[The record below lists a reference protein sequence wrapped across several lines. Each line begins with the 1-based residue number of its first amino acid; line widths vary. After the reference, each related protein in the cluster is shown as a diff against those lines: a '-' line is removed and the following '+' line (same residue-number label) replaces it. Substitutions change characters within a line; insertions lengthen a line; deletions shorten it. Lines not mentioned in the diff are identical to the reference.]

1 MECQLFMTK
10 RQKEDNT
17 LKSYLLVYFRRE
29 GFFDLFHDGLL
40 LSLQNIVILP
50 LKRRF
55 DILVCKCV
63 FVNVFRCIYTCMC
76 VLMHACMHVHTY
88 MHV

>member
-10 RQKEDNT
+10 RQKEDST
-17 LKSYLLVYFRRE
+17 LKSYLLVYFCRE

-63 FVNVFRCIYTCMC
+63 FVNVFRCTYTCMC